1 MRCPYCDHT
10 KSTVVDT
17 YRLTL
22 EIIRIRRCNRCK
34 NYWQTVE
41 KVDRKVSPPEKAEE
55 RIQMNLFEASP
66 NDLTPT
72 LSSVARA
79 KDGGEGQN
87 NSRIISGKTNEV
99 RGNDDEED

>member
-22 EIIRIRRCNRCK
+22 EIIRIRRCDRCK

-66 NDLTPT
+66 QTP
-72 LSSVARA
+72 LQC
-79 KDGGEGQN
+79 GEGQN